1 MKRFGT
7 LSRPMLPTP
16 LRLFLVVAASVALLA
31 VAASGVFAAGDL
43 SACSLV
49 ASEGADPNPLGI
61 ILEGVDA
68 VDGQAWAVGGHVAGP
83 VSDPVIWQWNGSWS
97 DQKLQTP
104 PGPIGISS
112 FYSVK
117 AFSPTD
123 VWAVGS
129 WMGQDALVEHWDGH
143 AWSLVTVPSFG
154 GAENILT
161 GVDGTSSTDVWLVG
175 QRQFDRQM
183 HGVVLHGGTQGFQI
197 VTPPDVA
204 ILHDVAMLNGE
215 PLVEG
220 WRIAGDGF
228 AAPVI
233 ALGTTTGA
241 WQEEQVPAEKG
252 RNVFLTGIAVGTG
265 GAAWAVGW
273 SDNSPNGDTPVTY
286 QRSANGW
293 TTVAVPDQGGST
305 RLVSVASDPHGTVA
319 VGALSTGG
327 SSRAIALRATDGG
340 WTAVPGAGS
349 QPPDTLAS
357 VSLDGGD
364 IWGVGRAVVVGAT
377 YGVPSARVYSCG

>member
-1 MKRFGT
+1 MR
-7 LSRPMLPTP
+7 PTP
-16 LRLFLVVAASVALLA
+16 LRLLLVAAAAATLLA
-31 VAASGVFAAGDL
+31 VAASGVFAASDL
-43 SACSLV
+43 SACTLV
-49 ASEGADPNPLGI
+49 ASEGTHPNPVGT

-68 VDGQAWAVGGHVAGP
+68 VDGQAWAVGGHVVGP
-83 VSDPVIWQWNGSWS
+83 VSSPFIQRWNGTSWAE
-97 DQKLQTP
+97 QKAQVP

-112 FYSVK
+112 FYAVK
-117 AFSPTD
+117 AFSASD

-129 WMGQDALVEHWDGH
+129 WMGDDPLVDHWDGH
-143 AWSLVTVPSFG
+143 RWSLVTVPSFG
-154 GAENILT
+154 GSENILT
-161 GVDGTSSTDVWLVG
+161 GIDGTSSSNLWLVG
-175 QRQFDRQM
+175 QRKYAGQM
-183 HGVVLHGGTQGFQI
+183 LGVVVHGGTQGFQI

-204 ILHDVAMLNGE
+204 VLHDVAMYNGQ

-220 WRIAGDGF
+220 WRIASDGF

-233 ALGTTTGA
+233 ALGSGGG
-241 WQEEQVPAEKG
+241 WQQEQVPAEPG
-252 RNVFLTGIAVGTG
+252 RNVFLTGISVGTG

-286 QRSANGW
+286 QGGAGGW
-293 TTVAVPDQGGST
+293 TAVTVPDQGGST
-305 RLVSVASDPHGTVA
+305 RLVSVASDQQGTVA
-319 VGALSTGG
+319 VGVVSAEG
-327 SSRAIALRATDGG
+327 SSRAIALRATESG

-357 VSLDGGD
+357 VALDGAD

>member
-1 MKRFGT
+1 M
-7 LSRPMLPTP
+7 RPTT
-16 LRLFLVVAASVALLA
+16 LRLSLVVAASVALLA

-43 SACSLV
+43 SACALV
-49 ASEGADPNPLGI
+49 ASEGTDPNPLGI

-68 VDGQAWAVGGHVAGP
+68 VDGQAWAVGGHVVGP
-83 VSDPVIWQWNGSWS
+83 VSDPVIWRWDGSAWS

-117 AFSPTD
+117 AFSPMD

-143 AWSLVTVPSFG
+143 AWSLVTVPSFR

-175 QRQFDRQM
+175 QRQFDGQM

-204 ILHDVAMLNGE
+204 ILHNVAMLDGQ

-220 WRIAGDGF
+220 WRIEGDGF

-233 ALGTTTGA
+233 ALGSTPGT

-252 RNVFLTGIAVGTG
+252 RNVFLTGLAVGTG

-273 SDNSPNGDTPVTY
+273 SDDSPNGDTPVAY
-286 QRSANGW
+286 QRGADGW
-293 TTVAVPDQGGST
+293 ATVAVPDQGGST
-305 RLVSVASDPHGTVA
+305 RLVSVAADQQGTIA
-319 VGALSTGG
+319 VGSVSANG
-327 SSRAIALRATDGG
+327 SSRAIAVHASDAG
-340 WTAVPGAGS
+340 WTAVSGAGS
-349 QPPDTLAS
+349 QPPDALAS
-357 VSLDGGD
+357 VALDGAG

-377 YGVPSARVYSCG
+377 YGVPSARIYSCG